1 MMEENEILVYLFTG
15 FLESGKTSL
24 IQGTL
29 EEPDFMNGEK
39 GLLICCEEGEIEYDE
54 EFLKKINVELV
65 VVEEAEDFTPEF
77 LQKCNDTYHPNRVF
91 IEYNGMWT
99 VEDVIEMEM
108 PENWITVQVLTT
120 IDASTF
126 QTYMSNM
133 GGMMVQQFTESD
145 AVIFNR
151 CDTDTPTAAFRR
163 LIKAN
168 NRRAQ
173 IIYERKDGT
182 IDNGMEEE
190 MPFDLNADIVDISE
204 EDYGIWYMD
213 AIDHPEK
220 YKNKTLRFKA
230 IVYHPEGFP
239 PEWIVPGR
247 FAMTCCVDDIQ
258 FIGFKCHCKE
268 GGQYQTRDWI
278 NITAK
283 AKVEYTP
290 EYEGQGVVLEA
301 ISVEKAEKSK
311 EEIVYFT

>member
-1 MMEENEILVYLFTG
+1 MEENEILVYLFTG

-39 GLLICCEEGEIEYDE
+39 GLLICCEEGEIEYNE
-54 EFLKKINVELV
+54 ELLKKTNVQLV
-65 VVEEAEDFTPEF
+65 VVEDAEDFTPEF
-77 LQKCNDTYHPNRVF
+77 LQKCNDTYHPDRVF

-99 VEDVIEMEM
+99 VQDVIEMEM
-108 PENWITVQVLTT
+108 PEDWITVQVLTT

-301 ISVEKAEKSK
+301 VSVERAEKSK

>member
-1 MMEENEILVYLFTG
+1 MEENEIYVYLFTG

-29 EEPDFMNGEK
+29 EEQDFMNGEK
-39 GLLICCEEGEIEYDE
+39 GVLICCEEGETEYEDQILKQANIEMVVIE
-54 EFLKKINVELV
+54 EPEELTTEFLEEINKKYQP
-65 VVEEAEDFTPEF
+65 D
-77 LQKCNDTYHPNRVF
+77 RVF
-91 IEYNGMWT
+91 IEYNGMWKT
-99 VEDVIEMEM
+99 EDVREMEM
-108 PENWITVQVLTT
+108 PENWIIVQILTT

-126 QTYMSNM
+126 QTYMNNM
-133 GGMMVQQFTESD
+133 GGMMVQQFTDAD

-151 CDTDTPTAAFRR
+151 CDEDTPTGAFRR
-163 LIKAN
+163 LVKAN

-190 MPFDLNADIVDISE
+190 MPFDLNADVVEISE

-213 AIDHPEK
+213 AIEHPEK

-230 IVYHPEGFP
+230 IVYHPDEFP

-258 FIGFKCHCKE
+258 FIGFKCHCAE
-268 GGQYQTRDWI
+268 GAKFQTRDWV
-278 NITAK
+278 NITVK

-290 EYEGQGVVLEA
+290 EYEGQGLVLDTVS
-301 ISVEKAEKSK
+301 IEKTEKSK

>member
-1 MMEENEILVYLFTG
+1 MEENEILVYLFTG
-15 FLESGKTSL
+15 FLESGKSSL

-29 EEPDFMNGEK
+29 EEPDFLNGEK

-77 LQKCNDTYHPNRVF
+77 LQKCNDSYHPNRVF

-126 QTYMSNM
+126 QTYMNNM
-133 GGMMVQQFTESD
+133 GGMMVQQFAESD

-151 CDTDTPTAAFRR
+151 CDADTPTAAFRR

-190 MPFDLNADIVDISE
+190 MPFDLNADIIDISE

>member
-1 MMEENEILVYLFTG
+1 MDEIRVPIYLITG

-29 EEPDFMNGEK
+29 EEPDFMGGEK

-54 EFLKKINVELV
+54 AFLKKINVDLV
-65 VVEEAEDFTPEF
+65 VVEEPEDLTPEF
-77 LQKCNDTYHPNRVF
+77 LEELSQTHDPDRVF
-91 IEYNGMWT
+91 IEYNGMWNT
-99 VEDVIEMEM
+99 EDIREMEM
-108 PENWITVQVLTT
+108 PEFWILVQILTT

-126 QTYMSNM
+126 QTYMNNM
-133 GGMMVQQFTESD
+133 GGMMVQQFTDAD

-151 CDTDTPTAAFRR
+151 CDEDTPTGAFRR
-163 LIKAN
+163 LVKAN

-190 MPFDLNADIVDISE
+190 MPFDLNADVVEISE

-213 AIDHPEK
+213 AIEHPEK

-230 IVYHPEGFP
+230 IVYHPDEFP

-258 FIGFKCHCKE
+258 FIGFKCHCAE
-268 GGQYQTRDWI
+268 GAKFQTRDWV
-278 NITAK
+278 NITVK

-290 EYEGQGVVLEA
+290 EYEGQGLVLDTVS
-301 ISVEKAEKSK
+301 IEKTEKSK

>member
-1 MMEENEILVYLFTG
+1 MEENEIYVYLFTG

-24 IQGTL
+24 IQGTI
-29 EEPDFMNGEK
+29 EEPDFMSGEK
-39 GLLICCEEGEIEYDE
+39 GLLICCEEGEIEYNE
-54 EFLKKINVELV
+54 ELLKKRNIDLV
-65 VVEEAEDFTPEF
+65 VVEEEEDFTPEF
-77 LQKCNDTYHPNRVF
+77 LQKCNDTYHPDRVF
-91 IEYNGMWT
+91 IEYNGMWD
-99 VEDVIEMEM
+99 VQDVIEIEM

-120 IDASTF
+120 IDAGTF
-126 QTYMSNM
+126 QTYMNNM

-163 LIKAN
+163 LVKAN

-190 MPFDLNADIVDISE
+190 MPFDLDADIVDISE
-204 EDYGIWYMD
+204 DDYGIWYMD

-268 GGQYQTRDWI
+268 GGQFQTRDWI

-290 EYEGQGVVLEA
+290 EYQGQGIVLDA
-301 ISVEKAEKSK
+301 ISVEKTEKSK

>member
-1 MMEENEILVYLFTG
+1 MEENEILVYLFTG

-39 GLLICCEEGEIEYDE
+39 GLLICCEEGEIEYNE
-54 EFLKKINVELV
+54 ELLKKTNVELV
-65 VVEEAEDFTPEF
+65 VVEDAEDFTPEF
-77 LQKCNDTYHPNRVF
+77 LQKCNDTYHPDRVF

-99 VEDVIEMEM
+99 VQDVIEMEM
-108 PENWITVQVLTT
+108 PEDWITVQVLTT

-190 MPFDLNADIVDISE
+190 MPFDLDADIVDISE

-301 ISVEKAEKSK
+301 VSVEKAEKSK

>member
-1 MMEENEILVYLFTG
+1 MEENEILVYLFTG

-39 GLLICCEEGEIEYDE
+39 GLLICCEEGEIEYNE
-54 EFLKKINVELV
+54 ELLKKTNVELV
-65 VVEEAEDFTPEF
+65 VVEDAEDFTPEF
-77 LQKCNDTYHPNRVF
+77 LQKCNDTYHPDRVF

-99 VEDVIEMEM
+99 VQDVIEMEM

-301 ISVEKAEKSK
+301 VSVEKAEKSK

>member
-1 MMEENEILVYLFTG
+1 MEENEILVYLFTG

-39 GLLICCEEGEIEYDE
+39 GLLVCCEEGEIEYNE
-54 EFLKKINVELV
+54 ELLKKTNVELV
-65 VVEEAEDFTPEF
+65 VVEDAEDFTPEF
-77 LQKCNDTYHPNRVF
+77 LQKCNDTYHPDRVF

-99 VEDVIEMEM
+99 VQDVIEMEM

>member
-1 MMEENEILVYLFTG
+1 MEEQEVYVYLFTG

-29 EEPDFMNGEK
+29 EEPDFMRGET
-39 GLLICCEEGEIEYDE
+39 GVLICCEEGEIEYDE
-54 EFLKKINVELV
+54 ELLKRIHVDLVTVDEPEDLTPAFLEEIQKKY
-65 VVEEAEDFTPEF
+65 
-77 LQKCNDTYHPNRVF
+77 QPNRVF
-91 IEYNGMWT
+91 IEYNGMWQT
-99 VEDVIEMEM
+99 EDIREMEM
-108 PENWITVQVLTT
+108 PEDWILVQILTT

-126 QTYMSNM
+126 QTYMNNM
-133 GGMMVQQFTESD
+133 GGMVVQQFTDAD

-151 CDTDTPTAAFRR
+151 CDEDTPTASFRR
-163 LIKAN
+163 LVKAN

-190 MPFDLNADIVDISE
+190 MPFDCNADIIEISE

-213 AIDHPEK
+213 ALDHPEK
-220 YKNKTLRFKA
+220 YKDKTLRFKA
-230 IVYHPEGFP
+230 IVYHPDEFP

-247 FAMTCCVDDIQ
+247 FAMTCCVDDIT
-258 FIGFKCHCKE
+258 FIGFKCHCSQGAEYK
-268 GGQYQTRDWI
+268 TRDWI
-278 NITAK
+278 TITAK

-290 EYEGQGVVLEA
+290 EYEGEGLVLDA
-301 ISVEKAEKSK
+301 IDVQPAEKSK

>member
-1 MMEENEILVYLFTG
+1 MEENEILVYLFTG

-39 GLLICCEEGEIEYDE
+39 GLLICCEEGEIEYNE
-54 EFLKKINVELV
+54 ELLKKTNVELV
-65 VVEEAEDFTPEF
+65 VVEDAEDFTPEF

-99 VEDVIEMEM
+99 VQDVIEMEM
-108 PENWITVQVLTT
+108 PENWIIVQVLTT

-151 CDTDTPTAAFRR
+151 CDTDTATAAFRR

-213 AIDHPEK
+213 AIEHPEK

-301 ISVEKAEKSK
+301 VSVEKAEKSK

>member
-1 MMEENEILVYLFTG
+1 MEENEILVYLFTG

-39 GLLICCEEGEIEYDE
+39 GLLICCEEGEVEYDE

-65 VVEEAEDFTPEF
+65 VVEDAEEFTPEF

-126 QTYMSNM
+126 QTYMNNM
-133 GGMMVQQFTESD
+133 GGMMVQQFAESD

-163 LIKAN
+163 LVKAN

-213 AIDHPEK
+213 AVDNYKK
-220 YKNKTLRFKA
+220 YNGKKVKFLALVYNPDKLKNG
-230 IVYHPEGFP
+230 IM
-239 PEWIVPGR
+239 VPGR
-247 FAMTCCVDDIQ
+247 FAMTCCADDIT
-258 FIGFKCHCKE
+258 FIGFKCKYPKE
-268 GGQYQTRDWI
+268 KEIPHKSWI
-278 NITAK
+278 TITAEVR
-283 AKVEYTP
+283 VEFAM
-290 EYEGQGVVLEA
+290 EYKGKGPVLYP
-301 ISVEKAEKSK
+301 ISIEPAEKPQD
-311 EEIVYFT
+311 ELVYFS

>member
-1 MMEENEILVYLFTG
+1 MEENEILVYLFTG

-39 GLLICCEEGEIEYDE
+39 GLLICCEEGEIEYNE
-54 EFLKKINVELV
+54 ELLKKTNVELV
-65 VVEEAEDFTPEF
+65 VVEDAEDFTLEF
-77 LQKCNDTYHPNRVF
+77 LQKCNDTYHPDRVF

-99 VEDVIEMEM
+99 VQDVIEMEM
-108 PENWITVQVLTT
+108 PEDWITVQVLTT

-301 ISVEKAEKSK
+301 VSVEKAEKSK

>member
-1 MMEENEILVYLFTG
+1 MEENEILVYLFTG

>member
-1 MMEENEILVYLFTG
+1 MEENEILVYLFTG

-39 GLLICCEEGEIEYDE
+39 GLLICCEEGEVEYDE

-65 VVEEAEDFTPEF
+65 VVEDAEEFTPEF

-126 QTYMSNM
+126 QTYMNNM
-133 GGMMVQQFTESD
+133 GGMMVQQFAESD

-163 LIKAN
+163 LVKAN

-301 ISVEKAEKSK
+301 ISVEKTEKSK